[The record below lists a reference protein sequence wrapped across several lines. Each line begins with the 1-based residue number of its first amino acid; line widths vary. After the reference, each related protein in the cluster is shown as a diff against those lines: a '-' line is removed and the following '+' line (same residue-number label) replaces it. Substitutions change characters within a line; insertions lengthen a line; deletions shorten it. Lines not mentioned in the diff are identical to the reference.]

1 MDGVEI
7 HDEHPRGYLA
17 FDLKE
22 ILGCLRQEVLERTW
36 ECCGIES
43 TGVTAGALEALER
56 NPTRVAGYKLV
67 ELAEQI
73 NQVVWGT
80 FSGRL
85 SSEVTDSLV
94 IKAIDSTLWEVFGS
108 SECLAKV
115 KHAFRDVRPAG
126 YSVS

>member
-1 MDGVEI
+1 MDGIEI
-7 HDEHPRGYLA
+7 HDVHPRGYLA

-36 ECCGIES
+36 ECRGIES
-43 TGVTAGALEALER
+43 TGETADTLEALE
-56 NPTRVAGYKLV
+56 NNAARVSGQKLV

-73 NQVVWGT
+73 NQVIWGN

-94 IKAIDSTLWEVFGS
+94 IKAIDSSLWEVFGS
-108 SECLAKV
+108 RACLEKV
-115 KHAFRDVRPAG
+115 RHAFCDVRPAG
-126 YSVS
+126 YDLS